1 MLSSQ
6 HIRTQFLKF
15 FEEKNHT
22 IVPSSS
28 LVPHEDPTLL
38 FTNAGMNQFKDIFLG
53 HEKRPYTKAASS
65 QKCVRA
71 GGKHNDLE
79 NVGYTARHHTFFEM
93 LGNFSFGDYFKK
105 EAINYAWELLTEI
118 YAIPK
123 DKLLVTVY
131 KDDTEAYDIWANDI
145 GLPAKKIIKIGDNKG
160 SKFASDNFWMM
171 GDTGPCGPCSEIFY
185 DHGEA
190 IEGGPPGSKNEDGDR
205 FIEIWNLVFMQYNRD
220 EKGKMHLLPKPSV
233 DTGMGLERI
242 TAVLQ
247 NVHSNYDIDIFSSL
261 IKEAAK
267 LSKNTPISHPSLRV
281 LSDHIRA
288 TSFLIGDGVMPAN
301 EGRGYVLRRIIRRAI
316 RHGYKLGIREPFFYK
331 LVEPLNKVMG
341 SAFNFSKERKQIIID
356 EIHLEEQNFFETIEN
371 GMAILDK
378 AIDELKLNKKSEIS
392 GQVAFKLHDTYGFP
406 LDLTA
411 DVCRENNITIN
422 TKEFDSAMAKQKNMA
437 RSAGNFKAKVSI
449 DYNGPNTIFLGYEN
463 TSATAKLVHI
473 LKNDKSVENLKEKE
487 KGILILD
494 QTPFYAESGGQIGD
508 KGIIITEKN
517 EFEVTDT
524 VKIKGNIFAHIGY
537 LNQGKLNVN
546 DKVTANINTEH
557 RQNVMRN
564 HSATHLLHK
573 ALKII
578 LGDHVEQKGSL
589 VDSQRTRFDFSHPKP
604 LTINEKKSI
613 EQLVNDEILK
623 NKATQAEV
631 MDIEKAKKS
640 GAMMLFGE
648 KYGEKVRVLDIGHS
662 RELCGGTHVSQTGD
676 IGLFKIQSES
686 GIASG
691 IRRIEATS
699 GFNVI
704 NMVNQQE
711 MMLGKMAKE
720 LNVGTNELEN
730 KLTQVIK
737 QMRENEKIIGQLKSK
752 IAGSQGNDLM
762 NQAIDFGDY
771 KFLGVLV
778 NNLGANELREMID
791 NLKEKL
797 QSAVIILGSHVNG
810 KVSFAVGI
818 TDNLTEK
825 IKAGEI
831 AKQLGEVVGGKGG
844 GRDNFAMAGG
854 SNTNSMNIAIQ
865 KIKDQLQK

>member
-1 MLSSQ
+1 
-6 HIRTQFLKF
+6 
-15 FEEKNHT
+15 
-22 IVPSSS
+22 
-28 LVPHEDPTLL
+28 
-38 FTNAGMNQFKDIFLG
+38 MNQFKDIFLG
-53 HEKRPYTKAASS
+53 HEKKPYTKAASS

-145 GLPAKKIIKIGDNKG
+145 GLSAKKIIKIGDNKG

-378 AIDELKLNKKSEIS
+378 AVDELKLNKKSEIS

-422 TKEFDSAMAKQKNMA
+422 TKEFDNAMAKQKNMA

-449 DYNGPNTIFLGYEN
+449 DYNGPDTIFLGYED
-463 TSATAKLVHI
+463 TSATAKLIHI
-473 LKNDKSVENLKEKE
+473 LKNDQSVENLKEKE

-508 KGIIITEKN
+508 KGIIIAEKN

-524 VKIKGNIFAHIGY
+524 LKIKGNIFAHIGY
-537 LNQGKLNVN
+537 LNQGQLNVN

-604 LTINEKKSI
+604 LTLNEKKSI

-699 GFNVI
+699 GLNVI
-704 NMVNQQE
+704 DMVNQQE
-711 MMLGKMAKE
+711 MMLGKIAKE
-720 LNVGTNELEN
+720 LNVGANELEN
-730 KLTQVIK
+730 KLSQVVK

-752 IAGSQGNDLM
+752 IASNEGNDLV
-762 NQAIDFGDY
+762 NQVIDFGDY

-797 QSAVIILGSHVNG
+797 QSAVIILGSHANG

-818 TDNLTEK
+818 TDNLTGK

-831 AKQLGEVVGGKGG
+831 AKQLGESVGGKGG

-854 SNTNSMNIAIQ
+854 SETNSMDIAIQ

>member
-6 HIRTQFLKF
+6 HIRTQFLNF
-15 FEEKNHT
+15 FEDKNHT

-53 HEKRPYTKAASS
+53 DEKKPYTKAASS

-123 DKLLVTVY
+123 SKLLVTVY

-145 GLPAKKIIKIGDNKG
+145 GLPTNKIIKIGDNKG

-190 IEGGPPGSKNEDGDR
+190 IDGGPPGSKNEDGDR

-220 EKGKMHLLPKPSV
+220 EEGKMHLLPKPSV

-247 NVHSNYDIDIFSSL
+247 NVHSNYDIDIFSTL

-267 LSKNTPISHPSLRV
+267 LSRNTPISHPSLKV

-316 RHGYKLGIREPFFYK
+316 RHGYKLGIKEPFFFK

-341 SAFNFSKERKQIIID
+341 SAFNFSKERKKIIID
-356 EIHLEEQNFFETIEN
+356 EIRLEEQNFFETIEN
-371 GMAILDK
+371 GMVILDK

-392 GQVAFKLHDTYGFP
+392 GKVAFKLHDTYGFP

-437 RSAGNFKAKVSI
+437 RSAGNFKAKVNI
-449 DYNGPNTIFLGYEN
+449 DYNGPDTIFLGYKD
-463 TSATAKLVHI
+463 TSATAKLLHI
-473 LKNDKSVENLKEKE
+473 LKDDKSVENLKEKE

-508 KGIIITEKN
+508 KGVIIAKNN

-524 VKIKGNIFAHIGY
+524 LKIKGNIFAHIGY
-537 LNQGKLNVN
+537 LNHGQLNVN
-546 DKVTANINTEH
+546 DKVTASINAEH

-564 HSATHLLHK
+564 HSVTHLLHK
-573 ALKII
+573 ALKIT

-604 LTINEKKSI
+604 LTLNEKKSI

-623 NKATQAEV
+623 NEVTKAEV

-648 KYGEKVRVLDIGHS
+648 KYGEKVRVIDIGYS

-704 NMVNQQE
+704 DMLNQQE
-711 MMLGKMAKE
+711 IVLGKIAKE
-720 LNVGTNELEN
+720 LNVGANEAEN
-730 KLTQVIK
+730 KLSQVIK
-737 QMRENEKIIGQLKSK
+737 QMKENEKIISQLKSK
-752 IAGSQGNDLM
+752 IAGNEGNNLI
-762 NQAIDFGDY
+762 NQAIDFGEY
-771 KFLGVLV
+771 KFLGMQV
-778 NNLGANELREMID
+778 NNLGTNELREMID

-831 AKQLGEVVGGKGG
+831 AKRLGEYVGGKGG

-854 SNTNSMNIAIQ
+854 SDINSMDIAI
-865 KIKDQLQK
+865 KNIKDQLQK

>member
-6 HIRTQFLKF
+6 HIRTQFLNF
-15 FEEKNHT
+15 FEDKNHT

-53 HEKRPYTKAASS
+53 NEKKPYTKAASS

-123 DKLLVTVY
+123 NKLLVTVY

-145 GLPAKKIIKIGDNKG
+145 GLPTNKIIKIGDNKG

-190 IEGGPPGSKNEDGDR
+190 IDGGPPGSKNEDGDR

-247 NVHSNYDIDIFSSL
+247 NVHSNYDIDIFSTL

-267 LSKNTPISHPSLRV
+267 LSRNTPISHPSLKV

-371 GMAILDK
+371 GMVILDK

-392 GQVAFKLHDTYGFP
+392 GKVAFKLHDTYGFP

-422 TKEFDSAMAKQKNMA
+422 TKEFDNAMAKQKNMA
-437 RSAGNFKAKVSI
+437 RSAGNFKAKVNI
-449 DYNGPNTIFLGYEN
+449 DYNGPDTIFLGYKDS
-463 TSATAKLVHI
+463 SATAKLLHI
-473 LKNDKSVENLKEKE
+473 LKDDKSVENLKEKE

-508 KGIIITEKN
+508 KGIIIAENN

-524 VKIKGNIFAHIGY
+524 LKIKGNIFAHIGY
-537 LNQGKLNVN
+537 LNHGKLNVN
-546 DKVTANINTEH
+546 DKVTARINDEH

-564 HSATHLLHK
+564 HSVTHLLHK
-573 ALKII
+573 ALKIT
-578 LGDHVEQKGSL
+578 LGNHVEQKGSL

-604 LTINEKKSI
+604 LTHNEKKSI

-623 NKATQAEV
+623 NEVTQAKV

-648 KYGEKVRVLDIGHS
+648 KYGEKVRVIDIGYS

-699 GFNVI
+699 GLNVI
-704 NMVNQQE
+704 DMVNQQE
-711 MMLGKMAKE
+711 IMLGKIAKE
-720 LNVGTNELEN
+720 LNVGTNEVEN
-730 KLTQVIK
+730 KLSQVIR

-752 IAGSQGNDLM
+752 IAGSEGNNLI
-762 NQAIDFGDY
+762 NQAIDFGEY
-771 KFLGVLV
+771 NFLGVQV
-778 NNLGANELREMID
+778 NNLGTNELREMID

-818 TDNLTEK
+818 TDNLTGK

-831 AKQLGEVVGGKGG
+831 AKRLGEYVGGKGG

-854 SNTNSMNIAIQ
+854 SDINSMDMAI
-865 KIKDQLQK
+865 KNIKDQLQK

>member
-6 HIRTQFLKF
+6 HIRTQFLNF
-15 FEEKNHT
+15 FEDKNHT

-53 HEKRPYTKAASS
+53 DEKKPYTKAASS

-105 EAINYAWELLTEI
+105 EAISYAWELLTEI

-123 DKLLVTVY
+123 NKLLVTVY

-145 GLPAKKIIKIGDNKG
+145 GLPTNKIIKIGDNKG

-190 IEGGPPGSKNEDGDR
+190 IDGGPPGSKNEDGDR

-247 NVHSNYDIDIFSSL
+247 NVHSNYDIDIFSTL

-267 LSKNTPISHPSLRV
+267 LSRNTPISHPSLKV

-316 RHGYKLGIREPFFYK
+316 RHGYKLEIREPFFYK
-331 LVEPLNKVMG
+331 LVEPLNNVMG

-371 GMAILDK
+371 GMVILDK

-392 GQVAFKLHDTYGFP
+392 GKVAFKLHDTYGFP

-422 TKEFDSAMAKQKNMA
+422 TKEFDNAMAKQKNMA

-449 DYNGPNTIFLGYEN
+449 DYNGPDTIFLGYKDS
-463 TSATAKLVHI
+463 SATAKLLHI
-473 LKNDKSVENLKEKE
+473 LKDDKSVENLKEKE

-508 KGIIITEKN
+508 KGIIIAENN

-524 VKIKGNIFAHIGY
+524 LKIKGNIFAHIGY
-537 LNQGKLNVN
+537 LNHGKLNVN
-546 DKVTANINTEH
+546 DKVTASINDEH

-564 HSATHLLHK
+564 HSVTHLLHK
-573 ALKII
+573 ALKIT

-604 LTINEKKSI
+604 LTHNEKKSI

-623 NKATQAEV
+623 NEVTQAKV

-648 KYGEKVRVLDIGHS
+648 KYGEKVRVIDIGYS

-699 GFNVI
+699 GLNVI
-704 NMVNQQE
+704 DMVNQQE
-711 MMLGKMAKE
+711 IMLGKIAKE
-720 LNVGTNELEN
+720 LNVGTNEVEN
-730 KLTQVIK
+730 KLSQIIK

-752 IAGSQGNDLM
+752 IAGSEGNNLI
-762 NQAIDFGDY
+762 NQAIDFGEY
-771 KFLGVLV
+771 KFLGVQV
-778 NNLGANELREMID
+778 NNLGTNELREMID

-818 TDNLTEK
+818 TDNLTGK

-831 AKQLGEVVGGKGG
+831 AKRLGECVGGKGG

-854 SNTNSMNIAIQ
+854 SDINSMDIAI
-865 KIKDQLQK
+865 KNIKDQLQK

>member
-15 FEEKNHT
+15 FEEKNHS

-65 QKCVRA
+65 QKCLRA

-267 LSKNTPISHPSLRV
+267 LNKNTPISHPSLKV

-378 AIDELKLNKKSEIS
+378 AVDELKLNKKSEIS

-422 TKEFDSAMAKQKNMA
+422 TKEFDNAMAKQKNMA

-449 DYNGPNTIFLGYEN
+449 DYSGPDTIFLGYEN

-473 LKNDKSVENLKEKE
+473 LKNDQSVENLKEKE
-487 KGILILD
+487 KGILILN

-508 KGIIITEKN
+508 KGIIIAEKN

-524 VKIKGNIFAHIGY
+524 LKIKGNIFAHIGC
-537 LNQGKLNVN
+537 LNHGQLNVN
-546 DKVTANINTEH
+546 DKVTANINVEH

-578 LGDHVEQKGSL
+578 LGNHVEQKGSL

-604 LTINEKKSI
+604 LTLNEKKSI

-631 MDIEKAKKS
+631 MDIETAKKS

-691 IRRIEATS
+691 IRRIEAAS
-699 GFNVI
+699 GLNVI

-711 MMLGKMAKE
+711 MMLGKIAKE
-720 LNVGTNELEN
+720 LNVGSNELEN
-730 KLTQVIK
+730 KLSQVIK

-752 IAGSQGNDLM
+752 IAGSEGNDLV
-762 NQAIDFGDY
+762 NQVIDFGDY
-771 KFLGVLV
+771 KFLGALV

-797 QSAVIILGSHVNG
+797 QSAVIILGSHANG

-818 TDNLTEK
+818 TDNITGK

-831 AKQLGEVVGGKGG
+831 AKQLGESVGGKGG

-854 SNTNSMNIAIQ
+854 SDTNSMDIAIQ

>member
-6 HIRTQFLKF
+6 HIRTQFLNF
-15 FEEKNHT
+15 FEDKNHT

-53 HEKRPYTKAASS
+53 DEKKPYTKAASS

-123 DKLLVTVY
+123 SKLLVTVY

-145 GLPAKKIIKIGDNKG
+145 GLPTNKIIKIGDNKG

-190 IEGGPPGSKNEDGDR
+190 IDGGPPGSKNEDGDR

-220 EKGKMHLLPKPSV
+220 EEGKMHLLPKPSV

-247 NVHSNYDIDIFSSL
+247 NVHSNYDIDIFSTL

-267 LSKNTPISHPSLRV
+267 LSRNTPISHPSLKV

-316 RHGYKLGIREPFFYK
+316 RHGYKLGIKEPFFFK

-371 GMAILDK
+371 GMVILDK

-392 GQVAFKLHDTYGFP
+392 GKVAFKLHDTYGFP

-437 RSAGNFKAKVSI
+437 RSAGNFKAKVNI
-449 DYNGPNTIFLGYEN
+449 DYNGPDTIFLGYKD
-463 TSATAKLVHI
+463 TSATAKLLHI
-473 LKNDKSVENLKEKE
+473 LKDDKSVENLKEKE

-508 KGIIITEKN
+508 KGVIIAKNN

-524 VKIKGNIFAHIGY
+524 LKIKGNIFAHIGY
-537 LNQGKLNVN
+537 LNHGQLNVN
-546 DKVTANINTEH
+546 DKVTASINAEH

-564 HSATHLLHK
+564 HSVTHLLHK
-573 ALKII
+573 ALKIT

-589 VDSQRTRFDFSHPKP
+589 VDSQRTRFDFSHPKS
-604 LTINEKKSI
+604 LTLNEKKSI

-623 NKATQAEV
+623 NEVTKAEV

-648 KYGEKVRVLDIGHS
+648 KYGEKVRVIDIGYS

-704 NMVNQQE
+704 DMVNQQE
-711 MMLGKMAKE
+711 IVLGKIAKE
-720 LNVGTNELEN
+720 LNVGANEVEN
-730 KLTQVIK
+730 KLSQVIK
-737 QMRENEKIIGQLKSK
+737 QMKENEKIISQLKSK
-752 IAGSQGNDLM
+752 IAGNEGNNLI
-762 NQAIDFGDY
+762 NQAIDFGEY
-771 KFLGVLV
+771 KFLGMQV
-778 NNLGANELREMID
+778 NNLGTNELREMID

-818 TDNLTEK
+818 TDNLTGK

-831 AKQLGEVVGGKGG
+831 AKRLGEYVGGKGG

-854 SNTNSMNIAIQ
+854 SDINSMDIAI
-865 KIKDQLQK
+865 KNIKDQLQK

>member
-6 HIRTQFLKF
+6 HIRTQFLNF
-15 FEEKNHT
+15 FEDKNHT

-53 HEKRPYTKAASS
+53 DEKKPYTKAASS

-123 DKLLVTVY
+123 SKLLVTVY

-145 GLPAKKIIKIGDNKG
+145 GLPTNKIIKIGDNKG

-190 IEGGPPGSKNEDGDR
+190 IDGGPPGSKNEDGDR

-220 EKGKMHLLPKPSV
+220 EEGKMHLLPKPSV

-247 NVHSNYDIDIFSSL
+247 NVHSNYDIDIFSTL

-267 LSKNTPISHPSLRV
+267 LSRNTPISHPSLKV

-288 TSFLIGDGVMPAN
+288 TSFLIADGVMPAN

-316 RHGYKLGIREPFFYK
+316 RHGYKLGIKEPFFFK

-371 GMAILDK
+371 GMVILDK

-392 GQVAFKLHDTYGFP
+392 GKVAFKLHDTYGFP

-437 RSAGNFKAKVSI
+437 RSAGNFKAKVNI
-449 DYNGPNTIFLGYEN
+449 DYNGPDTIFLGYKD
-463 TSATAKLVHI
+463 TSATAKLLHI
-473 LKNDKSVENLKEKE
+473 LKDDKSVENLKEKE

-508 KGIIITEKN
+508 KGVIIAKNN

-524 VKIKGNIFAHIGY
+524 LKIKGNIFAHIGY
-537 LNQGKLNVN
+537 LNHGQLNVN
-546 DKVTANINTEH
+546 DKVTASINAEH

-564 HSATHLLHK
+564 HSVTHLLHK
-573 ALKII
+573 ALKIT

-589 VDSQRTRFDFSHPKP
+589 VDSQRTRFDFSHPKS
-604 LTINEKKSI
+604 LTLNEKKSI

-623 NKATQAEV
+623 NEVTKAEV

-648 KYGEKVRVLDIGHS
+648 KYGEKVRVIDIGYS

-704 NMVNQQE
+704 DMLNQQE
-711 MMLGKMAKE
+711 NVLGKIAKE
-720 LNVGTNELEN
+720 LNVGANEVEN
-730 KLTQVIK
+730 KLSQVIK
-737 QMRENEKIIGQLKSK
+737 QMKENEKIISQLKSK
-752 IAGSQGNDLM
+752 IAGNEGNNLI
-762 NQAIDFGDY
+762 NQAIDFGEY
-771 KFLGVLV
+771 KFLGMQV
-778 NNLGANELREMID
+778 NNLGTNELREMID

-818 TDNLTEK
+818 TDNLTGK

-831 AKQLGEVVGGKGG
+831 AKRLGEYVGGKGG

-854 SNTNSMNIAIQ
+854 SDINSMDIAI
-865 KIKDQLQK
+865 KNIKDQLQK

>member
-6 HIRTQFLKF
+6 HIRTQFLNF
-15 FEEKNHT
+15 FEDKNHT

-53 HEKRPYTKAASS
+53 DEKKPYTKAASS

-123 DKLLVTVY
+123 NKLLVTVY
-131 KDDTEAYDIWANDI
+131 KDDKEAYDIWANDI
-145 GLPAKKIIKIGDNKG
+145 GLPTNKIIKIGDNKG

-190 IEGGPPGSKNEDGDR
+190 IDGGPPGSKNEDGDR

-247 NVHSNYDIDIFSSL
+247 NVHSNYDIDIFSTL

-267 LSKNTPISHPSLRV
+267 LSRNTPISHPSLKV

-316 RHGYKLGIREPFFYK
+316 RHGYKLGIKEPFFFK

-371 GMAILDK
+371 GMVILDK

-392 GQVAFKLHDTYGFP
+392 GKVAFKLHDTYGFP

-437 RSAGNFKAKVSI
+437 RSAGNFKAKVNI
-449 DYNGPNTIFLGYEN
+449 DYNGPDTIFLGYKD
-463 TSATAKLVHI
+463 TSATAKLLHI
-473 LKNDKSVENLKEKE
+473 LKDDKSVENLKEKE

-508 KGIIITEKN
+508 KGVIIAKNN

-524 VKIKGNIFAHIGY
+524 LKIKGNIFAHIGY
-537 LNQGKLNVN
+537 LNHGQLNVN
-546 DKVTANINTEH
+546 DKVTASINAEH

-564 HSATHLLHK
+564 HSVTHLLHK
-573 ALKII
+573 ALKIT

-589 VDSQRTRFDFSHPKP
+589 VDSQRTRFDFSHPKS
-604 LTINEKKSI
+604 LTLNEKKSI

-623 NKATQAEV
+623 NEVTKAEV

-648 KYGEKVRVLDIGHS
+648 KYGEKVRVIDIGYS

-704 NMVNQQE
+704 DMLNQQE
-711 MMLGKMAKE
+711 IVLGKIAKE
-720 LNVGTNELEN
+720 LNVGANEVEN
-730 KLTQVIK
+730 KLSQVIK
-737 QMRENEKIIGQLKSK
+737 QMKENEKIISQLKSK
-752 IAGSQGNDLM
+752 IAGNEGNNLI
-762 NQAIDFGDY
+762 NQAIDFGEY
-771 KFLGVLV
+771 KFLGMQV
-778 NNLGANELREMID
+778 NNLGTNELREMID

-818 TDNLTEK
+818 TDNLTGK

-831 AKQLGEVVGGKGG
+831 AKRLGEYVGGKGG

-854 SNTNSMNIAIQ
+854 SDINSMDIAI
-865 KIKDQLQK
+865 KNIKDQLQK

>member
-6 HIRTQFLKF
+6 HIRTQFIKF

-247 NVHSNYDIDIFSSL
+247 NVHSNYDIDIFITL

-316 RHGYKLGIREPFFYK
+316 RHGYKLGIRVPFFYK
-331 LVEPLNKVMG
+331 LVEPLSKVMG

-422 TKEFDSAMAKQKNMA
+422 TKEFDNAMAKQKNMA

-463 TSATAKLVHI
+463 TSTTAKLVHI

-604 LTINEKKSI
+604 LTLNEKKSI

-854 SNTNSMNIAIQ
+854 SKTNSMNIAIQ